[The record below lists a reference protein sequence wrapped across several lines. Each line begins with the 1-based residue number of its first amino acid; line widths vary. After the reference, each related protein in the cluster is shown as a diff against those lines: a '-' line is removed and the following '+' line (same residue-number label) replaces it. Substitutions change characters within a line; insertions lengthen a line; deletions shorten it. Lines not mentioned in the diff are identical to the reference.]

1 MEKDISV
8 CEAVTKRINQL
19 LAENSWSLYKLAQQS
34 GVLYDTLKKIVSNK
48 NKAVN
53 LSIIIQIANGF
64 SKTLSEFTDS
74 ELFKY
79 DNLNF

>member
-1 MEKDISV
+1 MEKNISV

-19 LAENSWSLYKLAQQS
+19 LGENNWTLYKLAQQS

-53 LSIIIQIANGF
+53 LAIIIQIANGF
-64 SKTLSEFTDS
+64 GKTLSEFTDN
-74 ELFKY
+74 ELFQY
-79 DNLNF
+79 DNLEF